1 MTDNEQALV
10 PVTSRA
16 PVRPDSPTFAE
27 LGVRAETVEAL
38 SAAGITHAFAI
49 QEYALPIALRG
60 TDLIGQAPTG
70 TGKTLGFGLPLLER
84 VTAPSEGADGKPQ
97 ALIVVPTR
105 ELGLQVARDL
115 AAAGST
121 RGVRVL
127 PIYGGVAY
135 EPQVDALK
143 KGVEILVGTPGRL
156 LDLAKQK
163 QLKLG
168 SVRAL
173 VLDEADRMLDLG
185 FLDDVEKILAMLPD
199 QRQTMLFSATMPD
212 PIVALSRRFLRNPVT
227 IHAGHTAESAAS
239 PLTKQVVYRT
249 HPMNKLEMV
258 ARILQARGRG
268 LTMIFTRT
276 KRAADRVAEDLDF
289 RGFAVAAVHGDLG
302 QGARERALRA
312 FRTGKIDVLV
322 ATDVAAR
329 GLDVS
334 GVTHVIN
341 YDCPEDP
348 ETYTHRIGRTGRA
361 GATGVAI
368 TFVDWEDMPRWV
380 LIDKSLGLGMPQ
392 PPETYHTSPALYA
405 DLDIPSDVSGTLP
418 TADRSRAGLSAEVEE
433 DLGTASRRQGGR
445 GRDRD
450 RDRGRGGRSRGG
462 STGPSDSS
470 GSGPGSGS
478 GSGSGSEAE
487 STERPKR
494 ERRRRR
500 VVEDAEGTPSAVT
513 ENAPASPETTEEA
526 PAAPRARTRRRRT
539 PATAPVDAASTD
551 TASTDAA
558 PAEAPAE
565 APKAAKAVK
574 AESPVTAEA
583 PAETKPATAEGETA
597 APRRRRRRARA
608 DETPQAAPATE
619 AADA

>member
-1 MTDNEQALV
+1 MTDIENNDTELALV
-10 PVTSRA
+10 PVLTRA

-38 SAAGITHAFAI
+38 AAAGITRAFAI

-84 VTAPSEGADGKPQ
+84 VTAPSEGADGQPQ
-97 ALIVVPTR
+97 ALVVVPTR
-105 ELGLQVARDL
+105 ELGLQVARDI
-115 AAAGST
+115 AAAGAS

-143 KGVEILVGTPGRL
+143 KGIEILVGTPGRL

-168 SVRAL
+168 AIRAL

-185 FLDDVEKILAMLPD
+185 FLEDVEKILAMLPD

-212 PIVALSRRFLRNPVT
+212 PIVALARRFLHHPVT
-227 IHAGHTAESAAS
+227 IHAGHTADSGLS

-249 HPMNKLEMV
+249 HPLNKLEMV
-258 ARILQARGRG
+258 ARILQAKDRG
-268 LTMIFTRT
+268 LTMIFCRT

-348 ETYTHRIGRTGRA
+348 DTYTHRTGRTGRA
-361 GATGVAI
+361 GATGVAV

-380 LIDKSLGLGMPQ
+380 LIDKSIGLNMPQ
-392 PPETYHTSPALYA
+392 PPETYHTSAALYS
-405 DLDIPSDVSGTLP
+405 DLDIPADISGTLP
-418 TADRSRAGLSAEVEE
+418 TAERNRVGLSAEIEE
-433 DLGTASRRQGGR
+433 DLGGTSRRGRSRDGGR
-445 GRDRD
+445 GPA
-450 RDRGRGGRSRGG
+450 RGRGSRPRDE
-462 STGPSDSS
+462 TAADTTRPSD
-470 GSGPGSGS
+470 
-478 GSGSGSEAE
+478 EA
-487 STERPKR
+487 SDRPR
-494 ERRRRR
+494 RQRRRRR
-500 VVEDAEGTPSAVT
+500 PGDP
-513 ENAPASPETTEEA
+513 
-526 PAAPRARTRRRRT
+526 
-539 PATAPVDAASTD
+539 STD
-551 TASTDAA
+551 NTVSGTD
-558 PAEAPAE
+558 P
-565 APKAAKAVK
+565 
-574 AESPVTAEA
+574 AESPVDSTPADASDTGEA
-583 PAETKPATAEGETA
+583 QPSRDAATRSRS
-597 APRRRRRRARA
+597 RRRSV
-608 DETPQAAPATE
+608 APLFLGR
-619 AADA
+619 